1 MVLHIFHIYSD
12 GIGVSAPLAS
22 RSGGLG
28 RWCLFEGVVGR
39 SGGAGGLS
47 CGLFEVKVKAS
58 KLILKIFWIIHHFHP
73 ANRDNL
79 FSLEEAYIL
88 FLQNF
93 VFFHTH
99 P

>member
-28 RWCLFEGVVGR
+28 RWCLLEGVVGR

-47 CGLFEVKVKAS
+47 CGLFEVKVKAV
-58 KLILKIFWIIHHFHP
+58 
-73 ANRDNL
+73 N
-79 FSLEEAYIL
+79 
-88 FLQNF
+88 
-93 VFFHTH
+93 
-99 P
+99 